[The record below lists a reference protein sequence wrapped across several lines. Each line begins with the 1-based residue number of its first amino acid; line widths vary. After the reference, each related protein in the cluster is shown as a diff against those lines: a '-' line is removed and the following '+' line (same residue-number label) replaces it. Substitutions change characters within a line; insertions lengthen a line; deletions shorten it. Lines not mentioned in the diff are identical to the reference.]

1 MAPDQLRILGSR
13 DEDLQTASALLQ
25 DAQLVA
31 FPTETVYGLGGD
43 ATSDRSVAAIFKAK
57 GRPSFNPLIVHFPNR
72 EAAWSHVEVNPKAKM
87 LGELYWPGPLTL
99 VLPRKQSS
107 NISLLASAG
116 LDTIAVRV
124 PAHPIAKRLLSMCE
138 RPLAAPSANRSGSI
152 SPTNSAHVASS
163 LGNNISAV
171 IDGGPCTI
179 GLESTVVGFEGD
191 QSILLRQ
198 GGITYEDI
206 KAIIGPVMLAS
217 QDSEITSPGM
227 LQRHYAPQ
235 SPIRLNANHVSS
247 GDLVLGFGPVNDMD
261 FPDGSLNLSESADLT
276 EAAANLFAMMRA
288 LDGKNPRS
296 IVVMPIPKHGLGA
309 AINDRLNRAC
319 ANNE

>member
-1 MAPDQLRILGSR
+1 
-13 DEDLQTASALLQ
+13 
-25 DAQLVA
+25 
-31 FPTETVYGLGGD
+31 
-43 ATSDRSVAAIFKAK
+43 
-57 GRPSFNPLIVHFPNR
+57 
-72 EAAWSHVEVNPKAKM
+72 M